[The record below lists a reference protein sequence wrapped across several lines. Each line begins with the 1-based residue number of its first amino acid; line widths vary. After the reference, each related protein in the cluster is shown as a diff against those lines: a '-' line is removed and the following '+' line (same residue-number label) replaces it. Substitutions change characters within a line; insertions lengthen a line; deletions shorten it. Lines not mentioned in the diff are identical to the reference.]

1 MFSAQDVL
9 DSQFGID
16 YKVLEKKELIFIIND
31 FTKIISH
38 YKNKCDD
45 LQKTINSYEINL
57 TIANNKISE
66 LELRLNMDKY
76 DIEQKYKKK
85 FEDFDVKISELE
97 NVNINLLNQ
106 LNNKK
111 LESNIEDN
119 YLFIEL
125 KKQNKNLQDN
135 YAKIDKEFKLFKIK
149 KENENI
155 EVLKNLKNISSEDV
169 DSSSRTI
176 ISSEKMDTQNEIN
189 IIPKEDNTHGNYP
202 NINTHVIPFP
212 QNVNYHEIVFY
223 RKIKDTNIKYLGAAI
238 KNTSGYYLRCC
249 EINHENN
256 ILTIDKWVTCT
267 KCYYSYKI
275 DSQGMIIKKI
285 LNEHIIHNESNIYHE
300 IKCKNNKCI
309 HINKKIINLCNKC
322 KKNKEFEESIY
333 FYDEVDENVI
343 GSKIIN
349 KSIKFDYEEIYKHG
363 ELYQIGLDDGIE
375 MHKKNVLYNYYKN
388 YNKNLIKDIKTQ
400 KVLQNKALRCYSIM
414 KLFNQDKYKIIQNKI
429 KNIITIINSFFKKKL
444 NLL

>member
-1 MFSAQDVL
+1 M
-9 DSQFGID
+9 
-16 YKVLEKKELIFIIND
+16 
-31 FTKIISH
+31 
-38 YKNKCDD
+38 
-45 LQKTINSYEINL
+45 
-57 TIANNKISE
+57 
-66 LELRLNMDKY
+66 
-76 DIEQKYKKK
+76 
-85 FEDFDVKISELE
+85 
-97 NVNINLLNQ
+97 
-106 LNNKK
+106 
-111 LESNIEDN
+111 
-119 YLFIEL
+119 
-125 KKQNKNLQDN
+125 
-135 YAKIDKEFKLFKIK
+135 
-149 KENENI
+149 
-155 EVLKNLKNISSEDV
+155 
-169 DSSSRTI
+169 
-176 ISSEKMDTQNEIN
+176 
-189 IIPKEDNTHGNYP
+189 
-202 NINTHVIPFP
+202 
-212 QNVNYHEIVFY
+212 FY

-309 HINKKIINLCNKC
+309 HINKKIIKLCNKC

-429 KNIITIINSFFKKKL
+429 KNIGFNINLMSQIDDENFNNFKNYLNDKL
-444 NLL
+444 DHFVDDYNNKLSINNLEENFLKNNENISNQNLLVY